1 MRPLILM
8 LLILMSVQTVATA
21 QNRQRANQSQNALDM
36 AQYTPEEASALQTKR
51 MTLLL
56 DLNEK
61 QQAQVQKIQ
70 LENAIQRKALREANQ
85 AKNQDGERPRLTKE
99 ERLANQN
106 AMLDHQIAMKAKMKN
121 ILTEAQFAKWEEAQ
135 MQRRSNFNENKPNRK
150 TRGRN

>member
-8 LLILMSVQTVATA
+8 LLILMSVQTVANA
-21 QNRQRANQSQNALDM
+21 QNRQGANQSQNARDM
-36 AQYTPEEASALQTKR
+36 AQYTPEEAAALQTKR

-70 LENAIQRKALREANQ
+70 LENAIQRKAIREANQ
-85 AKNQDGERPRLTKE
+85 AKSQDGERPRLTKE

-121 ILTEAQFAKWEEAQ
+121 ILTEAQFAIWEEAQ
-135 MQRRSNFNENKPNRK
+135 MQRRSNFNENNPNRK
-150 TRGRN
+150 TRERN